1 MTHSGSGTGES
12 GTGESGT
19 GESGTGESEPAKSA
33 PEESVDESTD
43 AVAAVS
49 HELQRKTPRRRLVEA
64 ALSLSVTAIMF
75 LFVVPAVSGSHYSAI
90 WNQITTLSIA
100 SLAMLIGIWALAVLA
115 YSGVMV
121 NCLPGLRRRQAVT
134 VNLASSAVSN
144 VVPFGGAVGVGA
156 TYAMDMSWGFSPPT
170 VTLSILV
177 SGVWNVFVKL
187 AVPVIAVVLLLGTGR
202 DTGQLVIPAILGV
215 VVLITDVV
223 VLALIMRSEALAS
236 RVGAIGQRILDPIG
250 RRIRRLGE
258 LDITRSILDFRHRS
272 IGLLRQRWF
281 WITAWVIAF
290 NLIQYLLLLACV
302 RSIGL
307 DTDQLGWI
315 EVFAAFA
322 FARLLETIP
331 ITPSGVGFV
340 ETGAAATLIAFGG
353 NAEAATAAVFLFRGF
368 TYLLE
373 IPTGAVAWGVW
384 ASRRGWRRPIG
395 SADR

>member
-1 MTHSGSGTGES
+1 V
-12 GTGESGT
+12 
-19 GESGTGESEPAKSA
+19 SEDPGADTPPAVRALDSEDTID
-33 PEESVDESTD
+33 P
-43 AVAAVS
+43 VAAVS
-49 HELQRKTPRRRLVEA
+49 QELHRKSPRRRIIESV
-64 ALSLSVTAIMF
+64 LSLAVTVIMF

-90 WNQITTLSIA
+90 WEQISTLSIA
-100 SLAMLIGIWALAVLA
+100 HLSMLTGIWALAVLA

-121 NCLPGLRRRQAVT
+121 NCLPGLRRPQAIT
-134 VNLASSAVSN
+134 VNLAGSAVSN

-156 TYAMDMSWGFSPPT
+156 TYAIDMSWGFSPPT

-187 AVPVIAVVLLLGTGR
+187 ALPVIALVLLLTTGR

-215 VVLITDVV
+215 AALITAIG
-223 VLALIMRSEALAS
+223 VLALIMRSEALAIRVAALGQRLVTPLARRVS
-236 RVGAIGQRILDPIG
+236 RFGAIDVQR
-250 RRIRRLGE
+250 
-258 LDITRSILDFRHRS
+258 SVLDFRHHS
-272 IGLLRQRWF
+272 IGLLRRHWAL
-281 WITAWVIAF
+281 ITMWVVLF

-307 DTDQLGWI
+307 DTHQLGWI

-340 ETGAAATLIAFGG
+340 ETGAAATLISFGG
-353 NAEAATAAVFLFRGF
+353 HAEAATAAVFLFRGF

-373 IPTGAVAWGVW
+373 IPTGAIAWGVW
-384 ASRRGWRRPIG
+384 ASMRGWRRPIG
-395 SADR
+395 TADRRV

>member
-1 MTHSGSGTGES
+1 VTEDPGADTP
-12 GTGESGT
+12 
-19 GESGTGESEPAKSA
+19 PAVRALADDDSID
-33 PEESVDESTD
+33 P
-43 AVAAVS
+43 VAAVS
-49 HELQRKTPRRRLVEA
+49 LELQRKSPRRRLLEG
-64 ALSLSVTAIMF
+64 ALSLGVTVIMF

-90 WNQITTLSIA
+90 WQQISTLSIA
-100 SLAMLIGIWALAVLA
+100 HLAMLTGIWALAVLA

-121 NCLPGLRRRQAVT
+121 NCLPGLRRRQAIT
-134 VNLASSAVSN
+134 VNLAGSAVSN

-156 TYAMDMSWGFSPPT
+156 TYAIDMSWGFSPPT

-187 AVPVIAVVLLLGTGR
+187 ALPVIALVLLLTTGR

-215 VVLITDVV
+215 AALITAIG
-223 VLALIMRSEALAS
+223 VLALIMRSEALAI
-236 RVGAIGQRILDPIG
+236 RVAELGQRLITPLA
-250 RRIRRLGE
+250 RRVSRLA
-258 LDITRSILDFRHRS
+258 SIEVEQSVLDFRRHS
-272 IGLLRQRWF
+272 IGLLRRHWVL
-281 WITAWVIAF
+281 ITIWVVLF

-307 DTDQLGWI
+307 DTSELGWI

-340 ETGAAATLIAFGG
+340 ETGAAATLISFGG
-353 NAEAATAAVFLFRGF
+353 HAEAATAAVFLFRGF

-373 IPTGAVAWGVW
+373 IPTGAIAWGVW
-384 ASRRGWRRPIG
+384 ASMRRWRRPIG
-395 SADR
+395 AADRPA

>member
-1 MTHSGSGTGES
+1 MTAPEPGADDPAGISGT
-12 GTGESGT
+12 
-19 GESGTGESEPAKSA
+19 PDQ
-33 PEESVDESTD
+33 DEATD

-49 HELQRKTPRRRLVEA
+49 QELHRKSPRRRLVET
-64 ALSLSVTAIMF
+64 ALSLSVTIVMF

-90 WNQITTLSIA
+90 WAQITTLSIA
-100 SLAMLIGIWALAVLA
+100 SLSMLIGIWALAVLA

-121 NCLPGLRRRQAVT
+121 NCLPGLRRRQAIT
-134 VNLASSAVSN
+134 VNLAGSAVSN

-215 VVLITDVV
+215 AALISAIV
-223 VLALIMRSEALAS
+223 VLALIMRSEALAI
-236 RVGAIGQRILDPIG
+236 RVGGIGQRLVDPLG
-250 RRIRRLGE
+250 RRIGRLAD
-258 LDITRSILDFRHRS
+258 LDVTRSVLDFRHHS
-272 IGLLRQRWF
+272 IGLLRRRWF
-281 WITAWVIAF
+281 GITAWVIAF

-307 DTDQLGWI
+307 DTHQLGWI